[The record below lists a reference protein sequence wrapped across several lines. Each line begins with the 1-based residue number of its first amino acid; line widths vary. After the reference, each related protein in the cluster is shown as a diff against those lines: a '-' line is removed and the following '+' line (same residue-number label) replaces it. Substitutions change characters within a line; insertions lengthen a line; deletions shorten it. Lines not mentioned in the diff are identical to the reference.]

1 MRLSQLVPGIALG
14 GLGVAALASPS
25 LAQGAGAAAAP
36 FERTLTVS
44 GEGEVKAVPDEAHLS
59 AGVVTQARRAADALA
74 ANTRAM
80 NAVFAALKRLGIPE
94 KSIQTADFSVT
105 PQSAGD
111 RGGNAGQKISGYE
124 VSNEVWVAVDDLARL
139 GPALDALV
147 ASGANTLGDIDF
159 TLRDP
164 KPLLAEARADA
175 MKDAIARAGTYAA
188 AGGFR
193 LGQILAVSEV
203 GAEMPRPMAAAP
215 MMRMAAAP
223 VPVAAG
229 ENSVGVTVTVTFEIR

>member
-1 MRLSQLVPGIALG
+1 MRISQLVPGIALA
-14 GLGVAALASPS
+14 GLGVAALASPC
-25 LAQGAGAAAAP
+25 LAQGAGAPAP
-36 FERTLTVS
+36 RTLTVS
-44 GEGEVKAVPDEAHLS
+44 GEGEVKAAPDEAHLS

-80 NAVFAALKRLGIPE
+80 NAVFAALKHLGIPD

-105 PQSAGD
+105 PQTAGN
-111 RGGNAGQKISGYE
+111 RSGNASQKITGYE
-124 VSNEVWVAVDDLARL
+124 VSNEVMVTVDDLARL
-139 GPALDALV
+139 GTALDALV

-159 TLRDP
+159 TIRDP

-188 AGGFR
+188 AGGFK
-193 LGQILAVSEV
+193 LGQILSVTE
-203 GAEMPRPMAAAP
+203 GGDEMPSPMAAAP
-215 MMRMAAAP
+215 MMRMAAP

-229 ENSVGVTVTVTFEIR
+229 ENSVGATVNVTFEIR